1 MNEGGASAHH
11 GHDDEETEGLPGSEQ
26 VGSVVLE
33 RSLISC
39 LLSI

>member
-1 MNEGGASAHH
+1 MDEGGAGAHH

-33 RSLISC
+33 CSLISC
-39 LLSI
+39 LSSI